1 MLRYQ
6 GRLYRALNVIW
17 QLEPLSGAGAE
28 MYGGR
33 FNAKGTPALYTS
45 FDLATAIRESMQ
57 DLPLQPTTVVSFIAD
72 IADLADLSTPELVR
86 DAGASM
92 EQLTDP
98 NWREEMD
105 RLGTSASQRL
115 AAVFI
120 AKGFSGMKVR
130 SFAPGSTAADFN
142 LVLWKWGDTL
152 PYQLKLVDDQNRL
165 LTLASRSPQS

>member
-98 NWREEMD
+98 NWRE
-105 RLGTSASQRL
+105 RWIAWAPVPLSALLPSLSLR
-115 AAVFI
+115 
-120 AKGFSGMKVR
+120 
-130 SFAPGSTAADFN
+130 GSRA
-142 LVLWKWGDTL
+142 
-152 PYQLKLVDDQNRL
+152 
-165 LTLASRSPQS
+165 